1 MASRV
6 GSAGLFSIS
15 APFGFLSLA
24 FWANRMQTLYYLL
37 YLPSVLAEPV
47 MIGLIL
53 LAAGCSHLNILM
65 IARCFAWKET
75 PGGYLGIVRTLG
87 SAVSFLFLLAGL
99 FAVLMKGI
107 VLMMGYVDI
116 VHHILFPA
124 LHATLFGILLLCAC
138 VYLARLGMEKT
149 VRFAIVAFVGTI
161 WVTFLYVPFAFPP
174 AAEYRHLLPLLPE
187 HMPKGDWQTFLTI
200 WAAFSGPEYMLALPK
215 EAVDAKKLKTA
226 LISANAFTAF
236 EYIFFFVICL
246 TFYGS
251 DYLQR
256 QDLPI
261 VDLIRYI
268 QLPFAERLEM
278 ILIPAYAISV
288 VYVVAILLL
297 YAAGAIQCLARSRL
311 SAGRAPFW
319 LAFLMM
325 LLLTWMAGRWIWPDE
340 WKAKEWITWLSWLD
354 ASTYTVLPFGFFLL
368 GWIMIRRK
376 WRDRHAGGSS

>member
-24 FWANRMQTLYYLL
+24 FWANRMQTVYYLL

-99 FAVLMKGI
+99 FSVLMKGI

-149 VRFAIVAFVGTI
+149 
-161 WVTFLYVPFAFPP
+161 
-174 AAEYRHLLPLLPE
+174 
-187 HMPKGDWQTFLTI
+187 KGDWQTFLTI

-246 TFYGS
+246 TVYGS

-268 QLPFAERLEM
+268 QLSFAERLEM

-368 GWIMIRRK
+368 GWITIRRT